1 MNRSFDDSD
10 DGVLEDEHWPIPA
23 NEWVPLIEN
32 NGDQFDMAD
41 RGIGFLQNLKMD
53 SPEPAISDNVTD
65 DGEDGAENT
74 IGELGMGRVIN
85 GMDAETEVR
94 LFKDLYKEYGS
105 DWQGKFE
112 AALTSL
118 MVLAGL
124 AGGTV
129 IGGAEWLALASVAQ
143 LAYILARKVT

>member
-10 DGVLEDEHWPIPA
+10 DYLEDEHWAIPA

-41 RGIGFLQNLKMD
+41 RGMGFLQNLKMD
-53 SPEPAISDNVTD
+53 SPEPAISGNVTE
-65 DGEDGAENT
+65 DGEDEGENT
-74 IGELGMGRVIN
+74 IGEVGMGRVIN

-94 LFKDLYKEYGS
+94 LFKDLYEEYGS
-105 DWQGKFE
+105 AWRDKFE
-112 AALTSL
+112 AVITSL
-118 MVLAGL
+118 MVVAGI
-124 AGGTV
+124 AGGAA